1 MAGRCSSVQWRCGG
15 CSQDW
20 VTAPTLAL
28 HCPAPRTLTLTLPIM
43 TSAVISNELIGHKR
57 EEGG

>member
-28 HCPAPRTLTLTLPIM
+28 HHPAPRTLTLPLPIM
-43 TSAVISNELIGHKR
+43 TSAVVSNELIGHKR
-57 EEGG
+57 EERG